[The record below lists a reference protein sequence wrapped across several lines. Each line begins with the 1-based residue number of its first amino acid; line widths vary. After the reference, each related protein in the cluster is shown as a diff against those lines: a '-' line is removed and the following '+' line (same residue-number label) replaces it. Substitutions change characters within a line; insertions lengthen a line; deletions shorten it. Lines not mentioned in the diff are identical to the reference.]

1 MIAEEMRTL
10 LGASPAITAGQIAA
24 LHLVDSPHLTG
35 LPSTPEQDAQA
46 LDICPVFATA
56 AELRM
61 ALATALRPAELFPV
75 SGTGSGIGI
84 SPEWLTDI
92 FAAVTAVYPA
102 ISWEQYLWELPFC
115 AALHLSGARI
125 RRSGGK
131 TPRPEDTEAADQWLV
146 KRYNSRTNIENGSK
160 DAGNPS

>member
-10 LGASPAITAGQIAA
+10 LGATPAITAGQIAA
-24 LHLVDSPHLTG
+24 LHLIGSPHLSG
-35 LPSTPEQDAQA
+35 LPSSPEQDVQA

-61 ALATALRPAELFPV
+61 ALATALRPAELFQV
-75 SGTGSGIGI
+75 TGSGSGTGI
-84 SPEWLTDI
+84 SPEWLSDI

-102 ISWEQYLWELPFC
+102 LTWEQYLWELPFC

-131 TPRPEDTEAADQWLV
+131 TPRPEDTEAADKWLV
-146 KRYNSRTNIENGSK
+146 NRYKSRTNTENGSQN
-160 DAGNPS
+160 AGNQG